1 MGAGVA
7 ARRVGRDAAGRCA
20 GPAGL
25 STIKL
30 SRDNEDVGVTP
41 RRAGARGGR
50 VRGASYAPWDGLL
63 LILALTICQGGRP
76 RRAPPPP
83 RDARAGVASSG
94 ARVKAVFFKRL
105 PAPRA
110 PSGGPRDLY
119 RQPRVPGPPPAAG
132 TPPLSTFCPP
142 FYRIIA
148 SSRSPRDGAAHYAY
162 IRWAERSQ

>member
-1 MGAGVA
+1 MRGA
-7 ARRVGRDAAGRCA
+7 
-20 GPAGL
+20 AGL
-25 STIKL
+25 SAINL

-63 LILALTICQGGRP
+63 LILALTICQGGR
-76 RRAPPPP
+76 
-83 RDARAGVASSG
+83 RAGPPSPYPPGRKGGSRVLR

-119 RQPRVPGPPPAAG
+119 QRPRAPRPPPRG
-132 TPPLSTFCPP
+132 NPPPSTFCPP

-148 SSRSPRDGAAHYAY
+148 SSRAPRDGAAHYAY